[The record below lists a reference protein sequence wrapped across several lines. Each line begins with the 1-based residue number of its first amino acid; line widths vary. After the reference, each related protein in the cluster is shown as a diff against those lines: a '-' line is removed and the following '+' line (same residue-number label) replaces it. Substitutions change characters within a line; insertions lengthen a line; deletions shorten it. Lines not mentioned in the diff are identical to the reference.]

1 MNLGS
6 KQWKKEEIQNTRNG
20 EMVIY
25 ILYIYIYIIYIYIYI
40 HDTKSAQISQKQNMY
55 PIIFNNYRSFVNSV
69 LQLVRSYA
77 VMVFTNVKVATVKL
91 RKTRSLAI

>member
-1 MNLGS
+1 
-6 KQWKKEEIQNTRNG
+6 
-20 EMVIY
+20 MVKWLYIYY
-25 ILYIYIYIIYIYIYI
+25 ILYIYIYYIYIYIYI

-77 VMVFTNVKVATVKL
+77 VMVFTNVKAATVKL